1 MTSTPRTTEKNYM
14 AFEALQSMEQKPT
27 VSFLPV
33 IHSEEAGSLVGLV
46 TLHDL
51 VSAGL

>member
-1 MTSTPRTTEKNYM
+1 MTSTPRTTEKNHM
-14 AFEALQSMEQKPT
+14 TFEALQSMEQKPT
-27 VSFLPV
+27 VSYPV
-33 IHSEEAGSLVGLV
+33 THSEGEGSFVGLV